1 MESSTMIYVLLIFQA
16 VWVSG
21 IILFTLGFLV
31 TSLREKEQRAASMA
45 GATAGLLVVMELCIY
60 YLYTLGFFFHPAGM
74 LVLVSGG
81 MVAGAGIYFFCCR
94 TGPNQR
100 ALKGVEGHVAG
111 QAQRFDER
119 EQVFARERT
128 LRPGS
133 VQYKEF
139 YRTHPELEPMDSARR
154 AAGGL
159 LGIPGAIDRPG
170 ETSNVAAMTAAFSVP
185 PHFGKPEIHSPA
197 VHTTGEKRSPMSP
210 AGATLRVK
218 GFARHLGAGV
228 VGVAKTNPL
237 WVYSNRGEIFYDN
250 WDQWGEKITVKHP
263 CTIVFA
269 VEMDPEMVGSAPHT
283 PCVAESALSYSKGAW
298 ISTQLATYIANLGY
312 AATANHSRHYDLL
325 LVPAAVDAGLG
336 ETGRFGYLITKELG
350 PRVRL
355 FAVTTDLPLVPDD
368 PVDIGVEDFCSFCKK
383 CARCCPSNSIPA
395 GDQHE
400 VNGTVR
406 WKLNAETCFGY
417 WGKVGTDCNVCM
429 RVCPWSHPRTFPHR
443 MVISLVVRNKWAR
456 RLFSLMD
463 DLFYGDKPKPGSPP
477 PWAGYN

>member
-1 MESSTMIYVLLIFQA
+1 MIYVLLIFQA
-16 VWVSG
+16 LLVVG
-21 IILFTLGFLV
+21 IALFILGFLI
-31 TSLREKEQRAASMA
+31 TSLREKEPRAALMA
-45 GATAGLLVVMELCIY
+45 GAIAGLLVVMELCIY
-60 YLYTLGFFFHPAGM
+60 YLYTLGFFTHFSGM
-74 LVLVSGG
+74 LLLVIIWT
-81 MVAGAGIYFFCCR
+81 AAIGAIYFFCRR
-94 TGPNQR
+94 TNPNQR
-100 ALKGVEGHVAG
+100 ALKGFAG
-111 QAQRFDER
+111 YIVGKAQRFDER

-128 LRPGS
+128 LRPDS

-139 YRTHPELEPMDSARR
+139 YRTHSELEQMDSARR

-170 ETSNVAAMTAAFSVP
+170 EISNVSAMTAAFSIP
-185 PHFGKPEIHSPA
+185 PHFGKPETHSPA
-197 VHTTGEKRSPMSP
+197 VHATGENRSPMSP
-210 AGATLRVK
+210 AEAASRVK

-237 WVYSNRGEIFYDN
+237 WVYSKRGEIFYDN
-250 WDQWGEKITVKHP
+250 WDQWGEDIPIGHP
-263 CTIVFA
+263 YAIVFA
-269 VEMDPEMVGSAPHT
+269 VEMDQEMVYTAPHT
-283 PCVAESALSYSKGAW
+283 PSVAESALSYSKGAW

-336 ETGRFGYLITKELG
+336 EMGRFGYLITKELG

-355 FAVTTDLPLVPDD
+355 FAVTTDLPLVSDD

-400 VNGTVR
+400 YNGTER

-443 MVISLVVRNKWAR
+443 MVISLVVRNKYAR

-463 DLFYGDKPKPGSPP
+463 DLFYGNKPKPGSPP